1 MDGEGGSFCFVLS
14 GGWRDSLLRRLA
26 FTFAAKERI
35 KEAF

>member
-1 MDGEGGSFCFVLS
+1 MGGERGSFCFVLF
-14 GGWRDSLLRRLA
+14 GGWGDSLLRRLA